1 VRHRA
6 FPAVLGAVV
15 ARPVVDFSITSDS
28 RPKHA
33 NDAALAATKE
43 LRRQREDINLE
54 IELLQSRARKLSVQI
69 CAIEREV
76 YRSHMDPTSR
86 S

>member
-1 VRHRA
+1 MTSFA
-6 FPAVLGAVV
+6 
-15 ARPVVDFSITSDS
+15 ITSDN
-28 RPKHA
+28 RPKVA
-33 NDAALAATKE
+33 NDKALAATVE
-43 LRRQREDINLE
+43 LRRQREDLNLE

-76 YRSHMDPTSR
+76 YRSHMDSTSR

>member
-1 VRHRA
+1 MTSFA
-6 FPAVLGAVV
+6 
-15 ARPVVDFSITSDS
+15 ITSDR
-28 RPKHA
+28 RPTDA
-33 NDAALAATKE
+33 NDKALAATRE

-54 IELLQSRARKLSVQI
+54 IELLQSRAQKLSVQI

-76 YRSHMDPTSR
+76 FRSHMDSTPR

>member
-1 VRHRA
+1 V
-6 FPAVLGAVV
+6 GADLVS
-15 ARPVVDFSITSDS
+15 ALTGFAITSDR
-28 RPKHA
+28 RPKDA

-43 LRRQREDINLE
+43 LRRQREDLNLE

-76 YRSHMDPTSR
+76 YRSHMDSTSR